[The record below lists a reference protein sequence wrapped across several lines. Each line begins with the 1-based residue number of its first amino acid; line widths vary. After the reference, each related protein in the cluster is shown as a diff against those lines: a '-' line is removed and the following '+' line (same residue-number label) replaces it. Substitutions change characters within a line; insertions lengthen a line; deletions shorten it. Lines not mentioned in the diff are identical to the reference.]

1 MTEARPWL
9 PHALHALV
17 AALIVLAFSS
27 AGITTEV
34 MTANGWWTPFFV
46 VNAGILVG
54 NLFAATLTRAPD
66 QANVI
71 IAQGR
76 REDLVDS
83 HRTIVE
89 QLRNLDAERN
99 KLSEADYQ
107 REREALLAVGASA
120 LRELETGIS
129 PTGGPP
135 MAAESPFASLVARL
149 RAEREADPAAFQ
161 AALEQ
166 LGVQTNAGTSG
177 EWRGAG
183 YTVALIL
190 LAGLLFWM
198 AGEGSRPRGA
208 NDTMTGGDVTG
219 EMGAPMAG
227 PGGAAGA
234 APEDPR
240 YTAAKKAAEAAPNDL
255 EAQNKL
261 TAAAIASQDM
271 PAAMA
276 ANQKALEINP
286 NNPDARTY
294 NAVLKAF
301 IGRKDEALTQL
312 QEIAASNP
320 TYAAAWVYQGLL
332 QLDEAPAAALVAFE
346 KAAALDPNP
355 EIAQMVAVARQRAS
369 GAPPAPP
376 AETPPAA
383 GGDELL
389 AEGTLTLAD
398 AARADGKT
406 TTFVYLRAP
415 GGGGPPFAALK
426 LPPGPFPQPFRIT
439 RANLIPM
446 MAGRPLP
453 PELVVA
459 ARLDIDGNATT
470 KDPSEP
476 AAEVPLSAVGATGL
490 TLPLQ

>member
-149 RAEREADPAAFQ
+149 RAERPADPAAFQ

-190 LAGLLFWM
+190 LAGPAVLDGGRGLPP
-198 AGEGSRPRGA
+198 PRRQRHDDRRRRHRRDGRA
-208 NDTMTGGDVTG
+208 H
-219 EMGAPMAG
+219 
-227 PGGAAGA
+227 GGA
-234 APEDPR
+234 R
-240 YTAAKKAAEAAPNDL
+240 R
-255 EAQNKL
+255 
-261 TAAAIASQDM
+261 SS
-271 PAAMA
+271 
-276 ANQKALEINP
+276 
-286 NNPDARTY
+286 R
-294 NAVLKAF
+294 
-301 IGRKDEALTQL
+301 R
-312 QEIAASNP
+312 
-320 TYAAAWVYQGLL
+320 
-332 QLDEAPAAALVAFE
+332 
-346 KAAALDPNP
+346 
-355 EIAQMVAVARQRAS
+355 
-369 GAPPAPP
+369 
-376 AETPPAA
+376 
-383 GGDELL
+383 
-389 AEGTLTLAD
+389 
-398 AARADGKT
+398 
-406 TTFVYLRAP
+406 
-415 GGGGPPFAALK
+415 
-426 LPPGPFPQPFRIT
+426 
-439 RANLIPM
+439 
-446 MAGRPLP
+446 
-453 PELVVA
+453 
-459 ARLDIDGNATT
+459 
-470 KDPSEP
+470 
-476 AAEVPLSAVGATGL
+476 SA
-490 TLPLQ
+490 